1 MSELPNKYE
10 EKLKALSKKDKD
22 AYLASLLEK
31 QDKIRER
38 SRLAAQAKRDAG
50 LKVFSFDLKPT
61 DIDKFKELMQR
72 TRFDKTE
79 LLIRMMQVYERSL
92 QQQHQQQ
99 NPNQQ
104 NQQRR

>member
-1 MSELPNKYE
+1 MSELLNKYDD
-10 EKLKALSKKDKD
+10 KLKALSKKDRD
-22 AYLASLLEK
+22 IYLASLLEK

-50 LKVFSFDLKPT
+50 LKAFSFDLKPT

-72 TRFDKTE
+72 TRFDKSE
-79 LLIRMMQVYERSL
+79 LFLKMMQVYERSL
-92 QQQHQQQ
+92 QQQQQQQ

>member
-1 MSELPNKYE
+1 MSELLNKYDD
-10 EKLKALSKKDKD
+10 KLKALSKKDKD
-22 AYLASLLEK
+22 AYLASLLQK

-50 LKVFSFDLKPT
+50 LKVFSFDLKPA
-61 DIDKFKELMQR
+61 DIDRFKDLMQR

-79 LLIRMMQVYERSL
+79 LFLRMLQVYEKSL
-92 QQQHQQQ
+92 QQQQQQQ

>member
-1 MSELPNKYE
+1 MSELLNKYDD
-10 EKLKALSKKDKD
+10 KLKALSKKDKD
-22 AYLASLLEK
+22 IYLASLLEK

-50 LKVFSFDLKPT
+50 LKVFSFDLKPN

-72 TRFDKTE
+72 TRYDKTD
-79 LLIRMMQVYERSL
+79 LFLKMMQVYERSL
-92 QQQHQQQ
+92 QQQQQQQ

>member
-1 MSELPNKYE
+1 MSELLNKYDG
-10 EKLKALSKKDKD
+10 KLKALSKKDKD
-22 AYLASLLEK
+22 VYLASLLEK

-72 TRFDKTE
+72 TRFDKSE
-79 LLIRMMQVYERSL
+79 LFLKMMQVYERSL
-92 QQQHQQQ
+92 QQQQQQQ
-99 NPNQQ
+99 NPSQQ